1 MRNALLNGSRDV
13 FAAFIPSRTIM
24 GRTIIYL
31 AIICLA
37 TICLTIRSAPTLAA
51 DSVLSFE
58 TEEQAA
64 LYLELTK
71 SHRCLKCQNQNLADS
86 NAGIAQDLKR
96 EIYERVVRGETG
108 PEISNYLVTRYGD
121 FVRYKPVFKP
131 TTYIL
136 WIGPFLL
143 LIAAVLYAL
152 RISRHNIKQQN
163 HPDNDTLARARELL
177 DE

>member
-1 MRNALLNGSRDV
+1 MTIVWAERIGRTAI
-13 FAAFIPSRTIM
+13 AFIV
-24 GRTIIYL
+24 YL
-31 AIICLA
+31 MLGF
-37 TICLTIRSAPTLAA
+37 SPTMAA
-51 DSVLSFE
+51 EPMLSFD

-86 NAGIAQDLKR
+86 GAGIAQDLKR

-136 WIGPFLL
+136 WLGPILL
-143 LIAAVLYAL
+143 LVVAIVYAM
-152 RISRHNIKQQN
+152 RISRHSTAQQN
-163 HPDNDTLARARELL
+163 YPDNDTLARARKLL
-177 DE
+177 DD

>member
-1 MRNALLNGSRDV
+1 MRSSVVKRNAFFSVSRHTV
-13 FAAFIPSRTIM
+13 TFIVCLMLVGVPVMAAEP
-24 GRTIIYL
+24 
-31 AIICLA
+31 
-37 TICLTIRSAPTLAA
+37 
-51 DSVLSFE
+51 VLSFE

-86 NAGIAQDLKR
+86 GASIAQDLKR

-108 PEISNYLVTRYGD
+108 SDISNYLVTRYGD

-136 WIGPFLL
+136 WLGPFLL
-143 LIAAVLYAL
+143 LILAILYAM
-152 RISRHNIKQQN
+152 RISRRTTTGQQN
-163 HPDNDTLARARELL
+163 HPDNDTLARARKLL
-177 DE
+177 DD

>member
-1 MRNALLNGSRDV
+1 VRNALLESIAGISAV
-13 FAAFIPSRTIM
+13 FFV
-24 GRTIIYL
+24 
-31 AIICLA
+31 CLA
-37 TICLTIRSAPTLAA
+37 LTCVPSIAA
-51 DSVLSFE
+51 EPVLSFD
-58 TEEQAA
+58 TDEQAA

-86 NAGIAQDLKR
+86 AAGIAQDLKR
-96 EIYERVVRGETG
+96 EIYERVVRGDSG

-136 WIGPFLL
+136 WLGPFILL
-143 LIAAVLYAL
+143 VMAIVYAM
-152 RISRHNIKQQN
+152 RISRHSTEQEN
-163 HPDNDTLARARELL
+163 HPDDEALARARKLL

>member
-1 MRNALLNGSRDV
+1 VRYV
-13 FAAFIPSRTIM
+13 FPDRIQR
-24 GRTIIYL
+24 IIAVFFVSL
-31 AIICLA
+31 MLTCLA
-37 TICLTIRSAPTLAA
+37 AIAA
-51 DSVLSFE
+51 DPVLSFE

-86 NAGIAQDLKR
+86 NASIAQDLKR

-108 PEISNYLVTRYGD
+108 SEISDYLVTRYGD

-136 WIGPFLL
+136 WVGPFLL
-143 LIAAVLYAL
+143 LIGACLYAL
-152 RISRHNIKQQN
+152 RISRHTVKHQN